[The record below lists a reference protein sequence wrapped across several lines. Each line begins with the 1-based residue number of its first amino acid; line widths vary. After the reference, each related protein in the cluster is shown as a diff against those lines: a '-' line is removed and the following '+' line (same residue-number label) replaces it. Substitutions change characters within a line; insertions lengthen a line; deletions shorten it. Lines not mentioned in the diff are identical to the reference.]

1 MEIGTIVNGRR
12 NRIGKLKK
20 TIFNRKEDHYRFT
33 FENGYT
39 LAIRRPVFFHH
50 TMVKL
55 EEECVYFEYSPEPIL
70 SGVFTYCL
78 FETYGFPLEFVIDE
92 MARKRI
98 PVDENGYHVMEELA
112 RERNRNTFKSENAF
126 G

>member
-1 MEIGTIVNGRR
+1 MNGRR
-12 NRIGKLKK
+12 NRIGKLNK
-20 TIFNRKEDHYRFT
+20 TIFDRKEDQYRFT

-39 LAIRRPVFFHH
+39 LAIRRPVFFQH
-50 TMVKL
+50 TLVRL
-55 EEECVYFEYSPEPIL
+55 EEKRVYFEFSMEPIL

-92 MARKRI
+92 MARKGI

-112 RERNRNTFKSENAF
+112 RERNKNTFKSDNAF

>member
-1 MEIGTIVNGRR
+1 MNGKR
-12 NRIGKLKK
+12 NRIGKLTK
-20 TIFNRKEDHYRFT
+20 TLFDRKENQYRFT

-39 LAIRRPVFFHH
+39 LAIRRSVFFHH
-50 TMVKL
+50 TLIRL
-55 EEECVYFEYSPEPIL
+55 EEECVYFEFCPVPIL
-70 SGVFTYCL
+70 SGLFTYCL

-98 PVDENGYHVMEELA
+98 SVDENGYHVMEELA

>member
-1 MEIGTIVNGRR
+1 
-12 NRIGKLKK
+12 
-20 TIFNRKEDHYRFT
+20 
-33 FENGYT
+33 
-39 LAIRRPVFFHH
+39 
-50 TMVKL
+50 MVKL

-92 MARKRI
+92 MARRGI
-98 PVDENGYHVMEELA
+98 PVDENGYHVLEELA
-112 RERNRNTFKSENAF
+112 RERNRNTFKRDNAF